1 MFPFGRIVYRI
12 TDHAYNVNSI
22 NSILLRILQF
32 RTLILTLSNTFM
44 IKHNLGAKYIQ
55 KQNESTLFVSSWK
68 YASTHDTT
76 ITHPYKKIENM
87 LVKNRWWFCAVEEM
101 SVCVCER
108 ERDNTREYRKNKKTI
123 LAQARKMNQRL
134 IQREGES
141 AYVVTFSLHSLT
153 TTTSW
158 ERGGDLTTY

>member
-1 MFPFGRIVYRI
+1 MRQILI
-12 TDHAYNVNSI
+12 TNVG
-22 NSILLRILQF
+22 
-32 RTLILTLSNTFM
+32 FM
-44 IKHNLGAKYIQ
+44 LA
-55 KQNESTLFVSSWK
+55 L
-68 YASTHDTT
+68 
-76 ITHPYKKIENM
+76 
-87 LVKNRWWFCAVEEM
+87 M

-153 TTTSW
+153 TTASW